1 MLQLGDSFYAGVF
14 RSGSS
19 VAHRLLTSHS
29 KQGISN
35 PGMEAKAEETLKPS
49 EAGLREGTPTDIPI
63 ASGWQTRL
71 QYSSFLGKS
80 VLALGLTIRN
90 LATESDQDRGSLS
103 SQFTK
108 LKVIAVGNPCS
119 RRHFVPTFTFSDLR
133 LLHRSATSSVIV

>member
-49 EAGLREGTPTDIPI
+49 EAGLREGTPTDIPLVRRTANPLQKLLRANGDCAKNVPK
-63 ASGWQTRL
+63 ASEL
-71 QYSSFLGKS
+71 NDVSSPSVTAVTKS
-80 VLALGLTIRN
+80 VLMLIFGTITVGSEQFLKWVLQSCGLMECQWEF
-90 LATESDQDRGSLS
+90 L
-103 SQFTK
+103 
-108 LKVIAVGNPCS
+108 P
-119 RRHFVPTFTFSDLR
+119 
-133 LLHRSATSSVIV
+133 